1 MIAND
6 SKCLQRNQL
15 SLRKFQKI
23 KKSIGFLKLDIF
35 KNVQNRKVKQSF
47 EKGVLKSEM

>member
-1 MIAND
+1 M
-6 SKCLQRNQL
+6 SKMNQRLFRLNQI
-15 SLRKFQKI
+15 F

-47 EKGVLKSEM
+47 EKDVLKNEL